1 MVRLPKGNFK
11 RLKCAI
17 NMYTGWTPLGNAGF
31 ESVRM
36 VAIDEDWS
44 AKRYR
49 RVEFI
54 KSMTRD
60 KGWAMTSEGKKKSG
74 RK

>member
-1 MVRLPKGNFK
+1 
-11 RLKCAI
+11 
-17 NMYTGWTPLGNAGF
+17 MYTGWRPLGNAGF

-36 VAIDEDWS
+36 VAIEEDWS

-49 RVEFI
+49 RVEF

-60 KGWAMTSEGKKKSG
+60 KGWAMTSEGKKTSG